1 MPACSSLSYAA
12 PMTPHALLLV
22 RLLAIFC
29 AALALGR
36 VAAAVS
42 APLPAAVEAGSWAL
56 AGLLLW
62 VQAPRLAQGLSA
74 TGDAPAG
81 DRDPRRMDALL
92 FAAAGLLLAAH
103 ALAAGAG
110 LLLASWLAS
119 PAVWPWPALL
129 AAVLQLAA
137 GLGLLL
143 ASRRL
148 AARLLPPP
156 APIAS
161 TALDTRLPRALGEL
175 IGSVGIAGINKLT
188 ELALTLKDEAEGRA
202 IQAVKSSMDAVIAAV
217 QGRRPDFSGA
227 LSADGTV
234 TIAFS
239 DMEGFS
245 AMTERL
251 GDREA
256 HEVIKLHNQ
265 VVRKELQRE
274 NGKEVELQGDGF
286 LLAFAD
292 PAAALRCAIGIQRAF
307 ARHNAGAQGEPIH
320 VRIGL
325 HTGTPIQEGDRF
337 FGITVILAARIAAQ
351 AGGGEVLASAALHER
366 CAGDPDFRFGEARE
380 AELKGLAG
388 RHRMHPLLWQRTDSA
403 RSG

>member
-1 MPACSSLSYAA
+1 MIPRELLLPLSRLFAAWCGLRGLQQLARWPAEAA
-12 PMTPHALLLV
+12 QTVLPVTGLWLLAALLAWVLAPRFLPAPAARRGGAESERRLGHQLLLAVALLL
-22 RLLAIFC
+22 LLD
-29 AALALGR
+29 ALAQGAGLALR
-36 VAAAVS
+36 AVL
-42 APLPAAVEAGSWAL
+42 APLPPSTWMPPALVSLLQAAGGVA
-56 AGLLLW
+56 LLLG
-62 VQAPRLAQGLSA
+62 ARPLL
-74 TGDAPAG
+74 
-81 DRDPRRMDALL
+81 DRVVPE
-92 FAAAGLLLAAH
+92 
-103 ALAAGAG
+103 
-110 LLLASWLAS
+110 
-119 PAVWPWPALL
+119 
-129 AAVLQLAA
+129 
-137 GLGLLL
+137 
-143 ASRRL
+143 
-148 AARLLPPP
+148 PPP
-156 APIAS
+156 APAP
-161 TALDTRLPRALGEL
+161 ALDTRLPRALGEL
-175 IGSVGIAGINKLT
+175 VGSVGLAGLNKLT

-202 IQAVKSSMDAVIAAV
+202 IQAVKSSMDAVISAV

-292 PAAALRCAIGIQRAF
+292 PAAALRCASGIQRAF
-307 ARHNAGAQGEPIH
+307 ARHNAKAQGEPIH

-351 AGGGEVLASAALHER
+351 AAGGEVLTSAALHER
-366 CAGDPDFRFGEARE
+366 CAGDPDFHFGEPRE

-388 RHRMHPLLWQRTDSA
+388 RHRMHPLLWRTDSA

>member
-1 MPACSSLSYAA
+1 MIPRDLLLPLSRLFAAWCGLRGLQQLLQWPAEAPLAVLPATGLWLLAA
-12 PMTPHALLLV
+12 LLAWLLAPRLPAPAARHGSPEAERLLGHLLLLAVALLL
-22 RLLAIFC
+22 LLDA
-29 AALALGR
+29 
-36 VAAAVS
+36 
-42 APLPAAVEAGSWAL
+42 
-56 AGLLLW
+56 
-62 VQAPRLAQGLSA
+62 LAQGAGLALRAALTPLPPSA
-74 TGDAPAG
+74 WIPPALVSLLQAAG
-81 DRDPRRMDALL
+81 GVALL
-92 FAAAGLLLAAH
+92 LGARPLLDRVV
-103 ALAAGAG
+103 
-110 LLLASWLAS
+110 
-119 PAVWPWPALL
+119 PE
-129 AAVLQLAA
+129 
-137 GLGLLL
+137 
-143 ASRRL
+143 
-148 AARLLPPP
+148 PPP
-156 APIAS
+156 AAP
-161 TALDTRLPRALGEL
+161 ALDTRLPRALGEL
-175 IGSVGIAGINKLT
+175 VGSVGLAGLNKLT

-202 IQAVKSSMDAVIAAV
+202 IQAVKSSMDVVIAAV

-234 TIAFS
+234 TIVFS

-292 PAAALRCAIGIQRAF
+292 PAAALRCASGIQRAF
-307 ARHNAGAQGEPIH
+307 ARHNAKGQGEPIR

-351 AGGGEVLASAALHER
+351 AAGGEVLTSAALHER
-366 CAGDPDFRFGEARE
+366 CAGDPNFHFGEPRE
-380 AELKGLAG
+380 TELKGLAG
-388 RHRMHPLLWQRTDSA
+388 RHRMHPLLWRSDSA